1 MLLMS
6 AVSYLGPLN
15 EHFMLSR
22 ANLLLVVV
30 LLRYTSQVSVR
41 ITQFICDYS
50 GRLICFRVVAPKPV

>member
-41 ITQFICDYS
+41 ITQFICDY
-50 GRLICFRVVAPKPV
+50 IVED